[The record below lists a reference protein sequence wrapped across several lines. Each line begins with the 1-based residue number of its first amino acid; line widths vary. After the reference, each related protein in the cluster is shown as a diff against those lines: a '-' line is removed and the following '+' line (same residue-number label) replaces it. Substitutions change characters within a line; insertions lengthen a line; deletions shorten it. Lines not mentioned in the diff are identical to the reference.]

1 MRVVMMT
8 WIMVMMMMMVTLSD
22 TVSMGEIAEFKIDSS
37 KDRKA
42 RQNDGEDGTK
52 EGDIENSLEISIIRK

>member
-1 MRVVMMT
+1 
-8 WIMVMMMMMVTLSD
+8 MMMMMVTLSD